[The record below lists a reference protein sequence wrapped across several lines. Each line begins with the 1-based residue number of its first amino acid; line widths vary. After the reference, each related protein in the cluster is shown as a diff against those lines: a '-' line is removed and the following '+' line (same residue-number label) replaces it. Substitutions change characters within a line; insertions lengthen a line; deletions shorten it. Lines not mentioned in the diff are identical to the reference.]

1 MKSDG
6 LIDAWEVQPAEA
18 SMQTRCEKL
27 LGRPRTALFDDS
39 EILGTTVVI
48 GDERKTATL
57 AILSQAFTVGPIN
70 LQLSNLVRQKHTSSG
85 FNPYY
90 RVRPPNI
97 TNLTVPSLPY
107 S

>member
-27 LGRPRTALFDDS
+27 FGCPRTALSDNP

-48 GDERKTATL
+48 GDQRKTATL
-57 AILSQAFTVGPIN
+57 AILSQTLI
-70 LQLSNLVRQKHTSSG
+70 
-85 FNPYY
+85 
-90 RVRPPNI
+90 VRPTDHQLMKHPPAGAHELQAQSVI
-97 TNLTVPSLPY
+97 AGAPTRDK
-107 S
+107 